1 MLKLGYFLMIVA
13 GVLFGGYAAYLIVS
27 TVVTAPGLGVFFKVV
42 ILVGAVGLLITVVGL
57 IIERRRDKDD
67 YSDDGDD

>member
-42 ILVGAVGLLITVVGL
+42 ILVGAVGLLS
-57 IIERRRDKDD
+57 RSWD
-67 YSDDGDD
+67 